1 MLGATEAGRNSTK
14 KFNDL
19 LKAKSRLAR
28 QSRAW
33 DQQTQ
38 REFTPTCRSV
48 STDIHQM
55 GAPKKDWG
63 GGETRESLSVIQ
75 TQKKLQL
82 KESHEALSPRVLL
95 P

>member
-38 REFTPTCRSV
+38 REFAPTCRSV
-48 STDIHQM
+48 CTDIHQM
-55 GAPKKDWG
+55 GAPKKDG
-63 GGETRESLSVIQ
+63 GRGGDQREPLGG
-75 TQKKLQL
+75 TDPEKAATKG
-82 KESHEALSPRVLL
+82 KP
-95 P
+95 